1 MRQSWALQSASGR
14 NRYIGAFTLLRRFGA
29 TVAVA
34 TALLVTP
41 VSPALQAVVAQA
53 QDAIALPPAPPSLA
67 TPSNGAIIENAWG
80 EVVLQ
85 WQAVPGAIDYQV
97 VLNDGER
104 TGPWVTETSWSPGS
118 LPEGTYR
125 WTVLARNDAGI
136 SELGGDYIFTVAP
149 TAGDATGVAAT
160 SEELDPLPFQLQ
172 QPVAD
177 VADPAEAPGAEA
189 IDKFLRFQSS
199 VDLEQQDADDAMAGS
214 VGESGTV
221 NGEPR
226 DTGELA
232 PAETVDPAAPGNVT
246 LPPAVPGLPTT
257 LNPNV
262 PAAIA
267 STTEMV
273 FNAVADT
280 TIFGAAPGAPQSPES
295 INFLAIGGPND
306 AIALMSFEVSGIGA
320 GTVLGARL
328 AFYGAGVDGA
338 PGGSVL
344 IIPDFVAWDGLTA
357 NGTPEGYS
365 ALNVHGAPSW
375 FERVEPS
382 GLTAVDVTGTVT
394 GDGTFTFALPGQ
406 PEQTGSIYALESGSP
421 AQLLLTVGLP
431 G

>member
-1 MRQSWALQSASGR
+1 MRQSHATRWQSWLGSRPSAR
-14 NRYIGAFTLLRRFGA
+14 AILWRMGAVT
-29 TVAVA
+29 AVA
-34 TALLVTP
+34 TALTLTP
-41 VSPALQAVVAQA
+41 VAPAAQIVFA
-53 QDAIALPPAPPSLA
+53 QDTIALPPVAPSLD
-67 TPSNGAIIENAWG
+67 TPSDGATIENAWG

-97 VLNDGER
+97 VINDGER
-104 TGPWVTETSWSPGS
+104 TGPWVTGTSWSPGS

-125 WTVLARNDAGI
+125 WTVVARNDAGS
-136 SELGGDYIFTVAP
+136 SELSGDYTFTIAP
-149 TAGDATGVAAT
+149 TAGEAAGVSAT
-160 SEELDPLPFQLQ
+160 SEEMDPLPFQLQ
-172 QPVAD
+172 QSVD
-177 VADPAEAPGAEA
+177 EVADPADAPGAEA

-199 VDLEQQDADDAMAGS
+199 VEQEQQDADDAMAGS

-232 PAETVDPAAPGNVT
+232 PAETFNPAAPGNVT
-246 LPPAVPGLPTT
+246 LPPSVPGVPASV
-257 LNPNV
+257 NPNV

-273 FNAVADT
+273 FNTVADT

-295 INFLAIGGPND
+295 VNFLAIGGPNE
-306 AIALMSFEVSGIGA
+306 AIALMSFEVSGIGG

-338 PGGSVL
+338 PGGSVIL
-344 IIPDFVAWDGLTA
+344 IPDFVAWDGLTA

-375 FERVEPS
+375 FERVEPA

-394 GDGTFTFALPGQ
+394 GDGTYTFALPGQ
-406 PEQTGSIYALESGSP
+406 PDQTGSIYAMESGSP

-431 G
+431 A

>member
-1 MRQSWALQSASGR
+1 MRQSQATRWQTWLRTRDSARSILWR
-14 NRYIGAFTLLRRFGA
+14 VGA
-29 TVAVA
+29 TAAVA
-34 TALLVTP
+34 TALTLTP
-41 VSPALQAVVAQA
+41 VAPAVQIVFA
-53 QDAIALPPAPPSLA
+53 QDAIALPPVAPSLA
-67 TPSNGAIIENAWG
+67 TPSDGTTIENAWG

-85 WQAVPGAIDYQV
+85 WEAVPGAVDYQV

-104 TGPWVTETSWSPGS
+104 TGPWVAETTWAPGS

-125 WTVLARNDAGI
+125 WTVIARNDAGT
-136 SELGGDYIFTVAP
+136 SELGGTYTFTIAP
-149 TAGDATGVAAT
+149 SSGDAAGVSAT
-160 SEELDPLPFQLQ
+160 SENLDPLPFQLQ
-172 QPVAD
+172 QPVAE

-226 DTGELA
+226 DTGEPA
-232 PAETVDPAAPGNVT
+232 PAETVNPAAPGNVT
-246 LPPAVPGLPTT
+246 LPPSVPGVPSA

-262 PAAIA
+262 PSAIA

-295 INFLAIGGPND
+295 ISFLAIGGPNE
-306 AIALMSFEVSGIGA
+306 AIALMSFEVSGIGG

-344 IIPDFVAWDGLTA
+344 LIPDFVAWDGLTA

-365 ALNVHGAPSW
+365 ALSVHGTPSW

-394 GDGTFTFALPGQ
+394 GDGTYTFALPGQ
-406 PEQTGSIYALESGSP
+406 REQTGSIYAIESGSP
-421 AQLLLTVGLP
+421 AQLILTVGLP
-431 G
+431 A